1 MIKISY
7 QEKCTAQSGSALVYI
22 LIAIALL
29 AALTSS
35 FMKPS
40 SQQTTSQSTFNTVTE
55 LNSQANFIRSAVQEC
70 VLTYPAGE
78 DGLIGSTNTPYP
90 INPSSTH
97 LASPV
102 ADDEVQHIRCP
113 GNPGG
118 SSNDHSKIFS
128 GASGKFMPP
137 PPNLFEEWEY
147 FNGSDG
153 VFFYISTDKSDAF
166 LQTAMQKI
174 DDQFSECEA
183 DIINA
188 STAAVELTSTA
199 AASDPKCASGDVCMR
214 VWLVTKDSAFYGGD
228 SDNDEVACP

>member
-1 MIKISY
+1 MNIEHQNKYSN
-7 QEKCTAQSGSALVYI
+7 QRGSALVYI

-78 DGLIGSTNTPYP
+78 DGLVGTTNTPYP

-97 LASPV
+97 LLTPALNDQ
-102 ADDEVQHIRCP
+102 ARHIRCP

-118 SSNDHSKIFS
+118 SSNDHSQIFS

-137 PPNLFEEWEY
+137 SPNLFEEWEY

-153 VFFYISTDKSDAF
+153 VFFYIATDKSDAF

-183 DIINA
+183 DIVDATGGNI
-188 STAAVELTSTA
+188 ELTSTA
-199 AASDPKCASGDVCMR
+199 GASDPKCLEGFVCMR
-214 VWLVTKDSAFYGGD
+214 VWLVTKNSAVYNGDAGGD
-228 SDNDEVACP
+228 EAACP